1 MSDPYTNKGFH
12 ALGIPPRLLPA
23 VDRLNFA
30 TPTPIQERAIPVALE
45 GRDVVGIAQTG
56 TGKTLAFGIPMLA
69 NLRNIQTGL
78 VLAPTREL
86 ALQIDEALRKL
97 GVKSAVLIGGA
108 PMGHQVAQLRG
119 RPAVIVATPG
129 RLEDHMA
136 QRTIDLKMVAIVVL
150 DEADRMLDMGF
161 APAIRRILDA
171 TPRSRQTMLF
181 SATMPKAIEELA
193 QQYLRA
199 PVKIEIDPHGTVAD
213 KVLHELFVVEKC
225 DKPALLGELLRRHPG
240 TVLVFARTRYG
251 AARLARTVRQQG
263 HSAAEIHADRTLSQ
277 RKAALNGFKTGEYR
291 VLVAT
296 DIAARGIDVK
306 DISLVLNYDVPE
318 NPEDYVHRIGRTGR
332 AGASG
337 LAVTFACPEQH
348 RDIRDIE
355 KLMGAS
361 MPLSPDSRMSLPRVA
376 PHVPAKP
383 RQGRGPKPK
392 YQQPK
397 QSGSNHRNGP
407 RQDRPAHGSNGARP
421 VAAPPKRAETNPKP
435 PHGAAPQR
443 PGPAPSDPRRPRLF
457 RSR

>member
-1 MSDPYTNKGFH
+1 MSDPHTNKGFH

-86 ALQIDEALRKL
+86 ALQIEETFRKL

-119 RPAVIVATPG
+119 RPTVIVATPG

-136 QRTIDLKMVAIVVL
+136 QRTIDLKMVGIVVL

-161 APAIRRILDA
+161 SAAIKRILDA
-171 TPRSRQTMLF
+171 TPSTRQTMLF

-193 QQYLRA
+193 QRYLRA

-213 KVLHELFVVEKC
+213 KVLQELFVVEKF
-225 DKPALLGELLRRHPG
+225 DKPALLGELLGQHRG
-240 TVLVFARTRYG
+240 TVLVFARTRHG

-263 HSAAEIHADRTLSQ
+263 HSAAELHADRTLSQ

-337 LAVTFACPEQH
+337 LAITLACPEQH

-355 KLMGAS
+355 KLMGATIS
-361 MPLSPDSRMSLPRVA
+361 LSPDSRMSLPRVVA
-376 PHVPAKP
+376 HVPAKP
-383 RQGRGPKPK
+383 KQGQGPRKA

-397 QSGSNHRNGP
+397 NGGASHRVSPRSDRPAQGANGP
-407 RQDRPAHGSNGARP
+407 RPDASGP
-421 VAAPPKRAETNPKP
+421 
-435 PHGAAPQR
+435 R
-443 PGPAPSDPRRPRLF
+443 PGGPRPIPSAQSDPRKQRLF
-457 RSR
+457 RSH

>member
-1 MSDPYTNKGFH
+1 MSQTHTHKGFH

-30 TPTPIQERAIPVALE
+30 SPTPIQERAIPVALE
-45 GRDVVGIAQTG
+45 GRDVIGIAQTG

-69 NLRNIQTGL
+69 NLRNIQIGL

-86 ALQIDEALRKL
+86 ALQIDETYRKL

-108 PMGHQVAQLRG
+108 PMGQQVAQLRA
-119 RPAVIVATPG
+119 RPTVIVATPG
-129 RLEDHMA
+129 RLEDHMT
-136 QRTIDLKMVAIVVL
+136 QRTVDLKMVGVVVL

-161 APAIRRILDA
+161 APAIRRILDV
-171 TPRSRQTMLF
+171 TPKTRQTMLF
-181 SATMPKAIEELA
+181 SATLPKGIEELA

-199 PVKIEIDPHGTVAD
+199 PVKIEIDPQGTVAD
-213 KVLHELFVVEKC
+213 KVEHELFVVEKA
-225 DKPALLGELLRRHPG
+225 DKPALLGRLLDRHKG

-251 AARLARTVRQQG
+251 AAKLARTVRQQG
-263 HSAAEIHADRTLSQ
+263 HSAAELHSDRTLSQ
-277 RKAALNGFKTGEYR
+277 RKAALSGFKTGTYR

-306 DISLVLNYDVPE
+306 DISVVLNYDAPE

-337 LAVTFACPEQH
+337 LAVTFACPDQH

-361 MPLSPDSRMSLPRVA
+361 IALSPDSRMALVA
-376 PHVPAKP
+376 PTPAARP
-383 RQGRGPKPK
+383 RQGGRRG
-392 YQQPK
+392 
-397 QSGSNHRNGP
+397 SS
-407 RQDRPAHGSNGARP
+407 
-421 VAAPPKRAETNPKP
+421 
-435 PHGAAPQR
+435 R
-443 PGPAPSDPRRPRLF
+443 PGPRPAPVLAEPRRRRLF
-457 RSR
+457 RGQ